1 MAARAP
7 PVPAPGPTPGPAPVH
22 AVSRHGRERLQPR
35 LRVTHPNDPAER
47 EADRIAQAIGREVG
61 TPSPRLQAASPLQ
74 RKAAASGAPPPASA
88 ARLRAAAQGGTALT
102 PAQRAMFEP
111 RLRADL
117 SAVRL
122 HTGPEAGRLAVS
134 LGARALTHGRHIFF
148 APGEYRPETPEGI
161 ELLAHELVHT
171 VQQGAAPAARV
182 QRKPA
187 EPVRERLSADSLA
200 GWGLADLL
208 SGLSDLAHAI
218 PGYRML
224 TIVLGADPITGR
236 GVARSAANILRALVE
251 FLPGGVV
258 ITRVLDAH
266 GVFDRIAALASAAL
280 GSVGLSS
287 AGLRALL
294 DQFLDT
300 VSWRDVFDPAGIW
313 RRASRIFAG
322 PVDRLIAAGRAL
334 LGQILSIVREAVLKP
349 LAALAEGT
357 EGYALLKAVLGFDP
371 VTGEAVPRTAETL
384 IAPFLRM
391 IGQDELWQNLQRANA
406 IPRAFAW
413 FSGAMAGVVALV
425 RSIPGRFLAALGEL
439 QITDFLVLPRA
450 FLRLAGAFAG
460 FLGAFASFAGSTVL
474 DLLKIIVEVVAPGVM
489 PYIQRA
495 GAAFQ
500 TILRNPVG
508 FVSNLVRAGRMG
520 FEQFA
525 GRFLAHL
532 RAALVG
538 WLTGTLGG
546 TGVHIPQAFT
556 LPEILRFVLSVLGL
570 TWAQVRTRL
579 VRILGEAPVRAL
591 ETGFALVRTLV
602 TQGPAATWQEIVA
615 AAGNLRDM
623 VIEQVMAFVKSR
635 VVEAAVTRLVSMLSP
650 AGALIQAIIAIYNTV
665 MFFVERLRQIAQVA
679 AAFIDSIAAIAA
691 GSLGAA
697 ANRVEQTMAGLL
709 TLVISFL
716 ARIAGLGRV
725 ADAVTGLIRRVRAPI
740 ERGIDRVVQWIVAQA
755 RRAGRFIAQAGV
767 PQDPATRLR
776 LASRDSIAL
785 ARALRGRVTAPL
797 LERAFSLLRTRYGL
811 ASLTVRQTPAG
822 WMATARINPELS
834 WRVPLPGETAG
845 TGGIS
850 RVATATGPGG
860 VATAGVIGEVRPGI
874 RRRGMER
881 ALPGAGDLTGDAG
894 NYLAGYRR
902 AHLYGPGFGDETAIG
917 LMYASVEVNNEL
929 QSRGAKYGIEGYTRQ
944 ILQRVRQLGGRLA
957 VEAIATSYP
966 DPPPGVPRPL
976 GQPVLHRVV
985 YTFVVLDAAG
995 NEIRLPSGRRATAT
1009 ITCGPPLPGG
1019 AGGRGT
1025 PATGGLMELDAY
1037 IGSRSTRTG
1046 L

>member
-1 MAARAP
+1 MAAHAP
-7 PVPAPGPTPGPAPVH
+7 PVPAAKAPPAPPTVH
-22 AVSRHGRERLQPR
+22 TVSRHGRERLQPR
-35 LRVTHPNDPAER
+35 LRVTQPGDPAER
-47 EADRIAQAIGREVG
+47 EADRIAHAIAREAAA
-61 TPSPRLQAASPLQ
+61 PAPRLRSAPALQ
-74 RKAAASGAPPPASA
+74 RKAAGTDTPPPTTI
-88 ARLRAAAQGGTALT
+88 ARLRAAARGGTPLT
-102 PAQRAMFEP
+102 PAQRAFFEP

-117 SAVRL
+117 AAVRL
-122 HTGPEAGRLAVS
+122 HTGPEAGRLATS
-134 LGARALTHGRHIFF
+134 LGARALAHGRHIFF
-148 APGEYRPETPEGI
+148 APGEYRPDAPEGI

-171 VQQGAAPAARV
+171 VQQGAAPEARV

-187 EPVRERLSADSLA
+187 EAVRERLPADSLA

-236 GVARSAANILRALVE
+236 GVSRSAANILRALVE

-280 GSVGLSS
+280 ESVGLTS

-313 RRASRIFAG
+313 RRASRIFSG

-334 LGQILSIVREAVLKP
+334 AGQILAIVREAVLKP

-357 EGYALLKAVLGFDP
+357 EGYALLRAVLGFDP

-391 IGQDELWQNLQRANA
+391 IGQEELWQNLQRANA

-413 FSGAMAGVVALV
+413 FQGAMASVVALV
-425 RSIPGRFLAALGEL
+425 RSIPSRFMAALGEL
-439 QITDFLVLPRA
+439 QIADFLVLPRA

-460 FLGAFASFAGSTVL
+460 FMGAFARFAGSTIL

-489 PYIQRA
+489 PYISRA

-508 FVSNLVRAGRMG
+508 FVGNLVRAGRMG

-525 GRFLAHL
+525 GRFLTHL
-532 RAALVG
+532 RASLVG

-556 LPEILRFVLSVLGL
+556 LQEILKFVLSVLGL
-570 TWAQVRTRL
+570 TWAQVRVRL
-579 VRILGEAPVRAL
+579 VRILGETPVRAL

-602 TQGPAATWQEIVA
+602 TQGPAAAWQEIVA

-697 ANRVEQTMAGLL
+697 ANRVEQTMAGML

-716 ARIAGLGRV
+716 ARLAGLGRV

-755 RRAGRFIAQAGV
+755 RRAGRFAAQAGV

-785 ARALRGRVTAPL
+785 ARALRGRVTAPVL
-797 LERAFSLLRTRYGL
+797 DRAFALLRTRYGL
-811 ASLTVRQTPAG
+811 ASLTVREARDGFTV
-822 WMATARINPELS
+822 TAIVNPTLT
-834 WRVPLPGETAG
+834 WRVPRPGETSGAG
-845 TGGIS
+845 GVS
-850 RVATATGPGG
+850 RVASMRDPATGELHAG
-860 VATAGVIGEVRPGI
+860 VEGTIRPAQTRATAPNFNEAMPRVGSLPA
-874 RRRGMER
+874 
-881 ALPGAGDLTGDAG
+881 ALRTYVQGFEW
-894 NYLAGYRR
+894 
-902 AHLYGPGFGDETAIG
+902 AHLYGPGFGDEARTG
-917 LMYASVEVNNEL
+917 LMLASPQVNRLL
-929 QSRGAKYGIEGYTRQ
+929 QSLGRTRGIEGRIRELADIARARGGQ
-944 ILQRVRQLGGRLA
+944 VRARVIG
-957 VEAIATSYP
+957 ESFP
-966 DPPPGVPRPL
+966 DPPEGVPATLGRL
-976 GQPVLHRVV
+976 GQPVLRRVE
-985 YTFVVLDAAG
+985 YRLTVVAPDGREMTGNAAI
-995 NEIRLPSGRRATAT
+995 EV
-1009 ITCGPPLPGG
+1009 GPLRPNG
-1019 AGGRGT
+1019 AGGIGRFDPGT
-1025 PATGGLMELDAY
+1025 LFE
-1037 IGSRSTRTG
+1037 R
-1046 L
+1046 